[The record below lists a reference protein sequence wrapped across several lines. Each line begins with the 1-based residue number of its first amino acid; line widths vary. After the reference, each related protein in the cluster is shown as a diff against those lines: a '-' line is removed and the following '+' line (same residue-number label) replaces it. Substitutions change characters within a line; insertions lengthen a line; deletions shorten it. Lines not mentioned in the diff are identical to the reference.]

1 LGNFRIFWNYAKE
14 WMRSPGEDTSSG
26 REPCQPNSRA
36 ISATTRA
43 YGMLH
48 RGRGKP
54 PALISHPDAITN
66 LILEALAV

>member
-1 LGNFRIFWNYAKE
+1 MNAVEQKMIAHLE
-14 WMRSPGEDTSSG
+14 VSHVSPILA
-26 REPCQPNSRA
+26 QSRPRHVH
-36 ISATTRA
+36 S